1 MKKFTYIAF
10 LTAAAIALCGCQSRD
25 TRPTRA
31 RRTDSVYNPLIT
43 TVQTAK
49 VPEEEIA
56 PTETGAEE
64 SVSAQKET
72 EEAFEETSETGETL
86 ETFETSEELDTYYID
101 EYAAYSLTKAERAF
115 TKDSIFVGDSICRG
129 FAEYKVVR
137 QNNVFAR
144 GSLAARSFF
153 DYTMY
158 YGDEEIDFET
168 VLARTQPKYIFFS
181 MGMNDINLTDEAT
194 FCENYRVLVELALEK
209 SDAEIFVCAI
219 TPVNCDFS
227 SSYYIDCYN
236 LALEQ
241 YLAENYPERVHF
253 VDFAKHLKDSEGNL
267 KDCFNGGDGIH
278 LSPYSYYVAL
288 WEMHRTMKA
297 EGILG

>member
-1 MKKFTYIAF
+1 MRRFTYIAF
-10 LTAAAIALCGCQSRD
+10 LAAAAIALSGCQSRD
-25 TRPTRA
+25 AGVVRA
-31 RRTDSVYNPLIT
+31 SKTESIYNPLIT
-43 TVQTAK
+43 TVQTAD

-56 PTETGAEE
+56 PTETNAEE

-72 EEAFEETSETGETL
+72 EEALEETAETA
-86 ETFETSEELDTYYID
+86 ETSEELDTFYID

-137 QNNVFAR
+137 QNSVFAR

-153 DYTMY
+153 DYAMY

-168 VLARTQPKYIFFS
+168 VLARTEPKYIFFS
-181 MGMNDINLTDEAT
+181 MGMNDINLTDEET

-227 SSYYIDCYN
+227 SSYHIDCYN